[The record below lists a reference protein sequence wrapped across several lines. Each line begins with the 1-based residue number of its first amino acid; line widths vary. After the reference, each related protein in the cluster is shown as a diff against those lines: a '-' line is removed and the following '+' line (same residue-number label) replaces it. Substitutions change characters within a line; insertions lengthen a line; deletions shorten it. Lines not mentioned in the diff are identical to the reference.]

1 MKRLFKKAKTIPEK
15 GKSKLQEIQRKP
27 WAEPA
32 ASALNITGTIINSL
46 GASIPGIGFLG
57 GALKVGSAILNP
69 DVKLADLRRTEDA
82 LSAGQKIIMEDIKE
96 VQTEVKQRFREVA
109 QEMNRI
115 SPDVERIGG
124 VVNAIFSTITE
135 IHYKARTI
143 LKICN
148 QL

>member
-1 MKRLFKKAKTIPEK
+1 MESLFKKVKKIPEK

-69 DVKLADLRRTEDA
+69 DVKFEDQWKAEDA
-82 LSAGQKIIMEDIKE
+82 LSSGQKIISEDI
-96 VQTEVKQRFREVA
+96 REA
-109 QEMNRI
+109 QN
-115 SPDVERIGG
+115 
-124 VVNAIFSTITE
+124 
-135 IHYKARTI
+135 
-143 LKICN
+143 
-148 QL
+148 